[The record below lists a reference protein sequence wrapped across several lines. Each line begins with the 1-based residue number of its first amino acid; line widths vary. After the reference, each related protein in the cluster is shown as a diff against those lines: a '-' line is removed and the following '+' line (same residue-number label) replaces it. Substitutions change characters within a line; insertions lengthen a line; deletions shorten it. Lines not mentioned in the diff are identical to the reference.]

1 MTEQQLTRLIREYL
15 AGTAS
20 EEEKRQL
27 EAWYESFDSSDLEFM
42 GGDARALEES
52 TARSLEALKNK
63 ISGVRP
69 EAGKHAVKEIRRAK
83 IRIMAWRA
91 AAAAAILVLVA
102 AGGFYLLRVKP
113 QEKYVASPARVADPA
128 PGGNKAVLTLANGQ
142 RIILDSAG
150 NGLLSMQGGTRIIK
164 VAPGQLR
171 YRAAKGSAGVTG
183 YNTISTPRGG
193 KYMIVLPDGSRVWLD
208 AASSVRFPA
217 AFTGKYRQVAMT
229 GQAYFEVAPG
239 SRQPFRV
246 TVKDMT
252 VDVLGT
258 HFNIMAYGGE
268 PSVRTT
274 LVEGAVRV
282 SEGGQAL
289 LLAPG
294 QQAELKDNGEMRLV
308 READVNKA
316 VGWKEGLFWFD
327 NDDIGSVMRQLSRWY
342 NVDIVVRGDIPARF
356 NGSIPRDLPFSK
368 VFDVLKRAAGIR
380 FTEKDG
386 KIIVSP

>member
-20 EEEKRQL
+20 EEEKKQL
-27 EAWYESFDSSDLEFM
+27 EAWYESFDSSPLQFM
-42 GGDARALEES
+42 GGDARALAES
-52 TARSLEALKNK
+52 TERSLKALKTK
-63 ISGVRP
+63 IAQAAA
-69 EAGKHAVKEIRRAK
+69 EAGKHPVKETNRART
-83 IRIMAWRA
+83 RIIVWRA
-91 AAAAAILVLVA
+91 AAAAAILLVVA
-102 AGGFYLLRVKP
+102 AGGLYLLRGKP

-128 PGGNKAVLTLANGQ
+128 PGGNKAVLTLASGQ

-150 NGLLSMQGGTRIIK
+150 NGLLSMQGGTSIIK
-164 VAPGQLR
+164 VGPGQLR
-171 YRAAKGSAGVTG
+171 YRPSGEGARAAG
-183 YNTISTPRGG
+183 YNTVSTPRGG

-239 SRQPFRV
+239 SGRPFRV
-246 TVKDMT
+246 TVNGMT

-268 PSVRTT
+268 PSIKTT
-274 LVEGAVRV
+274 LLEGAVRV
-282 SEGGQAL
+282 SEGGKAL

-294 QQAELKDNGEMRLV
+294 QQAELKDNGEMRV
-308 READVNKA
+308 VGEADLNKA

-327 NDDIGSVMRQLSRWY
+327 DDDIGDVVRQLSRWY
-342 NVDIVVRGDIPARF
+342 NVDIVVQGDIPARF
-356 NGSIPRDLPFSK
+356 TGSIPRDLPFSK
-368 VFDVLKRAAGIR
+368 VFDVLKRAANIR